1 MTGQVYAERLVEY
14 EYDVVEE
21 EIKDYRTKIEG
32 TAETGFTIT
41 NTHTPILID
50 IDGTKTWNDANDQ
63 DGIRPET
70 ITVNLLADGKVV
82 RTITVA
88 APAAEAGETGE
99 PAETNEWTYTFT
111 GLPKYRD
118 HGILIKYTV
127 EEILPEGYEAN
138 YTGTDIA
145 NKHVPE
151 LIDIPVRKVW
161 DDLNDRH
168 GFRPE
173 TITIHLFAD
182 GVEVPDSAVTVTAG
196 EDGNWEY
203 TYVGLDKYRDHGT
216 LIIYTVTEEVV
227 ERYTTTI
234 ETENGV
240 IVITNKYRPGEP
252 PTPPPPPEPPVP
264 PVPPVPPPV
273 PPIPPEEEE
282 FEDDNDVPLAG
293 YEEELEEPE
302 VPLSPFTGDDRHT
315 NVWAGV
321 SMISLVG
328 IVVLARRRKEEEDE

>member
-1 MTGQVYAERLVEY
+1 MPILEPAPVVPAPSRAVELEPDTLEEGETPATKPWSYTFTDLPKYVTGQTIDEREVLHKYTVIEEKIAGYKDPLIVEAEGR
-14 EYDVVEE
+14 
-21 EIKDYRTKIEG
+21 
-32 TAETGFTIT
+32 FTIT

-99 PAETNEWTYTFT
+99 PAETNEWTYSFT

-118 HGILIKYTV
+118 HGTPIKYTV

-138 YTGTDIA
+138 YTGTHIA

-151 LIDIPVRKVW
+151 LIDVPVRKVW

-173 TITIHLFAD
+173 TAI
-182 GVEVPDSAVTVTAG
+182 GS
-196 EDGNWEY
+196 
-203 TYVGLDKYRDHGT
+203 
-216 LIIYTVTEEVV
+216 
-227 ERYTTTI
+227 
-234 ETENGV
+234 
-240 IVITNKYRPGEP
+240 
-252 PTPPPPPEPPVP
+252 TP
-264 PVPPVPPPV
+264 
-273 PPIPPEEEE
+273 
-282 FEDDNDVPLAG
+282 
-293 YEEELEEPE
+293 
-302 VPLSPFTGDDRHT
+302 
-315 NVWAGV
+315 
-321 SMISLVG
+321 M
-328 IVVLARRRKEEEDE
+328 